1 MCLQHSGCSGTSTPS
16 TSSCTDFFASLQCS
30 DDLPVAMCNATPP
43 PSTTAVPLSPT
54 TQNKKPLSST
64 SCVDYDDGEGK
75 GMSSRTWCT
84 LALVVG
90 VTSAAL
96 SIVVFAV
103 WWRCVVL
110 QHSRVVIAAPA
121 PGDRIEELRALGT
134 NTKNNGNN
142 DIPTTTTL
150 SRQTSGATF
159 SSYERIVNVRM
170 NEALSSNN
178 SEEFAV
184 CGSIGGT
191 QSGDTTLALS
201 PAMDWADERWTVLQ
215 ALCQTTVLDPTPWVI
230 GPILSRSAAAQL
242 HTATRRCRFR
252 TEVAVVK
259 RLDLLRVPCPDELSS
274 IVKFLTHL
282 SHPCIVPHREI
293 RMDVR
298 NATLDMFTDAAPGGS
313 IGAMARASA
322 AQLPENLVAAC
333 IRDVLDALL
342 HLHSIDVVH
351 RDVKGDNIVLS
362 GKGTAQL
369 CDLTTI
375 LLPGGA
381 SPRPAPKGTSTQPPL
396 VGSAHWL
403 APEVVT
409 KVLYT
414 SSGDVWAVGCTVA
427 ELLNHG
433 VPPWGPAGP
442 NVWILFFGLH
452 LLLHIRCFGGY
463 PNFS

>member
-1 MCLQHSGCSGTSTPS
+1 MLCL
-16 TSSCTDFFASLQCS
+16 
-30 DDLPVAMCNATPP
+30 
-43 PSTTAVPLSPT
+43 
-54 TQNKKPLSST
+54 
-64 SCVDYDDGEGK
+64 
-75 GMSSRTWCT
+75 
-84 LALVVG
+84 
-90 VTSAAL
+90 
-96 SIVVFAV
+96 V
-103 WWRCVVL
+103 WSV
-110 QHSRVVIAAPA
+110 S
-121 PGDRIEELRALGT
+121 
-134 NTKNNGNN
+134 
-142 DIPTTTTL
+142 
-150 SRQTSGATF
+150 
-159 SSYERIVNVRM
+159 
-170 NEALSSNN
+170 
-178 SEEFAV
+178 
-184 CGSIGGT
+184 
-191 QSGDTTLALS
+191 
-201 PAMDWADERWTVLQ
+201 AMDWADERWTVLQ

-381 SPRPAPKGTSTQPPL
+381 SPRPRARARSPRSSDPPI
-396 VGSAHWL
+396 GSRQ
-403 APEVVT
+403 
-409 KVLYT
+409 K
-414 SSGDVWAVGCTVA
+414 S
-427 ELLNHG
+427 
-433 VPPWGPAGP
+433 
-442 NVWILFFGLH
+442 
-452 LLLHIRCFGGY
+452 
-463 PNFS
+463 